1 MGSGLTRFISHDIPK
16 TNRMNRWLLFFSF
29 LFLLPEGMSAQ
40 ITLAEAP
47 RSADATIGDLLQQR
61 ALPVQ
66 ALPAVDIPALLA
78 EDRNFPGDRFA
89 APQAVDLGLNNSGQW
104 TDLPNGDRIW
114 RLHLRV
120 PNAKGVALLYDR
132 FFLPDGARLHVYR
145 PDRQQ
150 VIGAYTNQNN
160 PPTGRF
166 LTGFVQG
173 EAVVVEYYEP
183 QQVANQGQV
192 HIFRI
197 DQVYKDGMF
206 GEATLRSSV
215 SNELGFGASLDCHA
229 NINCTEGN
237 DYQTEKRGL
246 MRILVVVEEGS
257 GFCTGNLMNNTR
269 EDGRPLVLSA
279 FHCQDGFT
287 PLFDLYRFDFNF
299 EADAC
304 ANPGVEP
311 SRQSILGCTRL
322 SGRRENDF
330 ILFELFSTVPASFNP
345 YYLGWDRSENDPQ
358 AATLIHHPRGDI
370 KKIAFDQDPGRVF
383 TNVINWDN
391 DVTTPAN
398 HHFILSYDVGAFEI
412 GSSGGALLDQN
423 RRVVGQLHGGT
434 SNCSSTTA
442 YFGRLHL
449 SWEGGGTPATRLRD
463 WLDPD
468 DTGVV
473 TLDGREPPTGNGL
486 TVSGMITTE
495 TGTLMRGV
503 QVLILGSGG
512 TILSTTTDTN
522 GVFIFTDL
530 PVGDTYQLDF
540 ALAGE
545 VLNGVSTL
553 DLIQVQRHIL
563 NINSLQSPYQMLA
576 ADVNLSGSIT
586 TLDLIFIRRV
596 ILGVRNDFAPL
607 PAWLFVPVDGFFVDP
622 LNPFSGILQNAYRL
636 ENLQSDVLDFDILA
650 LKPGDVNGSATVE

>member
-1 MGSGLTRFISHDIPK
+1 MNDPK
-16 TNRMNRWLLFFSF
+16 TNRMSSWLLLFSF
-29 LFLLPEGMSAQ
+29 LFFLPQGISAQ

-47 RSADATIGDLLQQR
+47 RSADNAIGDILQRR
-61 ALPVQ
+61 ALPLQ
-66 ALPAVDIPALLA
+66 TLSAVDISTLLA

-104 TDLPNGDRIW
+104 TELPNGDRIW
-114 RLHLRV
+114 RLHVRV
-120 PNAKGVALLYDR
+120 PDAKGLALLYDR

-166 LTGFVQG
+166 LTGFVRG
-173 EAVVVEYYEP
+173 EEVVVEYYEP
-183 QQVANQGQV
+183 QEVANQGQV

-206 GEATLRSSV
+206 GDATLRSS
-215 SNELGFGASLDCHA
+215 SSTELGFGTSFPCHA
-229 NINCTEGN
+229 NINCSEGA
-237 DYQTEKRGL
+237 DYQTEKRGI

-299 EADAC
+299 EASAC
-304 ANPGVEP
+304 ANPGAEP

-322 SGRRENDF
+322 AGRQENDF

-345 YYLGWDRSENDPQ
+345 YYLGWDRSANDPQ

-370 KKIAFDQDPGRVF
+370 KKIAFDQDPARVF
-383 TNVINWDN
+383 TNVINWNN

-468 DTGVV
+468 DTGAV
-473 TLDGREPPTGNGL
+473 TLGGRDAPVGSGL

-495 TGTLMRGV
+495 TGTPVPEVR
-503 QVLILGSGG
+503 VLILGDAG
-512 TILSTTTDTN
+512 TTLSTTTDAS
-522 GVFIFTDL
+522 GLFTFSDL
-530 PVGDTYQLDF
+530 PAGDTYELDF
-540 ALAGE
+540 SRPGE

-563 NINSLQSPYQMLA
+563 NINPLQSPYQMLA

-596 ILGVRNDFAPL
+596 ILGVRSDFDPL

-622 LNPFSGILQNAYRL
+622 LNPFAGIQQGAYIL
-636 ENLQSDVLDFDILA
+636 DNLQSDVLDFDLLA
-650 LKPGDVNGSATVE
+650 LKPGDVNSSATVE